1 MATPP
6 KRQRARGGA
15 GPSCWKPRPR
25 TVTAWPPAAG
35 PSGGV
40 SELTAGAA
48 KTCGELLR
56 LFVLEAR
63 DRAEAEARSEGDETI
78 RPEHLEAALAELL
91 ADFS

>member
-1 MATPP
+1 MEAQNEEPTFDEALVMELLS
-6 KRQRARGGA
+6 RA
-15 GPSCWKPRPR
+15 
-25 TVTAWPPAAG
+25 AANIK
-35 PSGGV
+35 
-40 SELTAGAA
+40 LTAGAA

>member
-1 MATPP
+1 MDAGAQNEEPTFDEALVMELLS
-6 KRQRARGGA
+6 RAAAEAGGQRA
-15 GPSCWKPRPR
+15 
-25 TVTAWPPAAG
+25 AANIK
-35 PSGGV
+35 
-40 SELTAGAA
+40 LTAGAA

-63 DRAEAEARSEGDETI
+63 YRAEAEARSEGDETI

>member
-1 MATPP
+1 MVRLSDALI
-6 KRQRARGGA
+6 
-15 GPSCWKPRPR
+15 C
-25 TVTAWPPAAG
+25 V
-35 PSGGV
+35 
-40 SELTAGAA
+40 
-48 KTCGELLR
+48 CGELLR